1 MINCVRH
8 SAQAKPCTNLSVSD
22 TLESVCESEAVNNT
36 VRWVERHQLHDASA
50 EARRNGVNRQV
61 TVRKPKASGRARAD
75 VFDLAF
81 KPQALDM
88 LLRHCQVPAGCLAA
102 GQPALLTG
110 SVLCIE
116 AWRLGCCYPL
126 KLIY

>member
-1 MINCVRH
+1 MR
-8 SAQAKPCTNLSVSD
+8 SP
-22 TLESVCESEAVNNT
+22 AVYKT
-36 VRWVERHQLHDASA
+36 VRWVERHQLHTASA
-50 EARRNGVNRQV
+50 GARRKGVNRQV

-81 KPQALDM
+81 KPQALDT

-102 GQPALLTG
+102 EQPAMPTV

-116 AWRLGCCYPL
+116 AWRLGSCYPL
-126 KLIY
+126 KTT